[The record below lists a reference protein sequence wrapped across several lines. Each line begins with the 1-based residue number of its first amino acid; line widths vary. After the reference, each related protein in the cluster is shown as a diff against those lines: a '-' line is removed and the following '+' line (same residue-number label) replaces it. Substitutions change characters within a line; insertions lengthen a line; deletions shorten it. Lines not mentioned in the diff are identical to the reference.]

1 MTGLKYV
8 HAVKK
13 MGVRVENE
21 TYMVGSYGPKME
33 LYEYMTP
40 FDDMPTGMLA
50 RGTIGSTVFTLSSL
64 SPDTNDLISYV
75 PSPFSRQIQGDF
87 PLH

>member
-33 LYEYMTP
+33 MHEYMTP
-40 FDDMPTGMLA
+40 FDEMPTGMLA
-50 RGTIGSTVFTLSSL
+50 RGMSMAVGRDLFGGGNIGEGTE
-64 SPDTNDLISYV
+64 
-75 PSPFSRQIQGDF
+75 RG
-87 PLH
+87 